1 MSAYDLTLWAAV
13 AVLMAWCCFLEVAIT
28 VAVDDLNQFF
38 WEREKPWNELVEKFR
53 EHKQVMELAVENRTR
68 AEKYARELE
77 QRNHQLRE
85 ELAKLRAYRNHLNR
99 QQRKE
104 VLP

>member
-1 MSAYDLTLWAAV
+1 MTAYELTLWAAV
-13 AVLMAWCCFLEVAIT
+13 AVLMAWCCILTVTIT
-28 VAVDDLNQFF
+28 LAVDDLDFFF
-38 WEREKPWNELVEKFR
+38 WEKEKPWNELVEKFR